1 MNLNTCLLAVSLPF
15 LAESGCDDIP
25 HAPDNKVPVFNVPKQ
40 QVEGARF
47 KVERH
52 GKFKAGYE
60 DNEREILVITDN
72 TTGRQYIGVTGVGV
86 SELRREKSGDDT
98 VTKER

>member
-1 MNLNTCLLAVSLPF
+1 MSLPL
-15 LAESGCDDIP
+15 LAESGCENAQ
-25 HAPDNKVPVFNVPKQ
+25 APDSKVTVFEVPKQ

-60 DNEREILVITDN
+60 ANEREILIITDS
-72 TTGRQYIGVTGVGV
+72 TTRHQYIGITGVGV
-86 SELRREKSGDDT
+86 TELRSEKSGDST

>member
-1 MNLNTCLLAVSLPF
+1 MNAYTCLMLAVSLPF
-15 LAESGCDDIP
+15 LAGNGCEDP
-25 HAPDNKVPVFNVPKQ
+25 QAPDNKVPVFEVPKQ

-60 DNEREILVITDN
+60 DNEREILIITDSA
-72 TTGRQYIGVTGVGV
+72 TERQYIGITGVGV
-86 SELRREKSGDDT
+86 TELHLEKSGNST
-98 VTKER
+98 TTRER

>member
-1 MNLNTCLLAVSLPF
+1 MKSYTCLLAASLPF
-15 LAESGCDDIP
+15 LAESGCENP
-25 HAPDNKVPVFNVPKQ
+25 QAPDSRVPVFEVPKQ

-60 DNEREILVITDN
+60 ENEREILVITDS
-72 TTGRQYIGVTGVGV
+72 TTGRQYIGITGVGV
-86 SELRREKSGDDT
+86 TELHQEKSGDST